1 MQEFGPIRVVPSPFE
16 EADMKVLIIEDR
28 PEDAV
33 IIRKQLESEAPSGD
47 PIQITHAL
55 DLASGIEHLHDD
67 EFDCALLDLNLPDG
81 RGLNNL
87 RRLHHVAPKLPVV
100 VLSGIEDERT
110 AANAVK
116 TGAFA
121 YIVKRPLGQ
130 GEELYPVLQDA
141 ASSADDNAHTNLE
154 TINPRGRFKLDPQFK
169 LVDWDE
175 HCVALLHWTSE
186 QMQGRSLLDL
196 APDNRRDELVQ
207 SLRHARDDISPIKIP
222 LLLPDGKYRRVEIH
236 PRSLRDSG
244 SEWGLTDA
252 EESRRAHQAMQVLDL
267 ILGATR
273 DAVFSQDLDGQIHNC
288 SYSIADFVGV
298 PATDIIGKNFTE
310 LFPSS
315 ERASAQF
322 ILSAIRRGRI
332 VRDLNTEFEHANT
345 AKVPVIITIA
355 PLRDELGGLI
365 GACILAKPR
374 AEGGEDQ
381 NWRRERLMLE
391 ERYLN
396 LQEEL
401 SDLRQELRTMR
412 PTGND

>member
-1 MQEFGPIRVVPSPFE
+1 
-16 EADMKVLIIEDR
+16 
-28 PEDAV
+28 
-33 IIRKQLESEAPSGD
+33 
-47 PIQITHAL
+47 
-55 DLASGIEHLHDD
+55 
-67 EFDCALLDLNLPDG
+67 
-81 RGLNNL
+81 
-87 RRLHHVAPKLPVV
+87 
-100 VLSGIEDERT
+100 
-110 AANAVK
+110 
-116 TGAFA
+116 
-121 YIVKRPLGQ
+121 
-130 GEELYPVLQDA
+130 
-141 ASSADDNAHTNLE
+141 
-154 TINPRGRFKLDPQFK
+154 
-169 LVDWDE
+169 
-175 HCVALLHWTSE
+175 
-186 QMQGRSLLDL
+186 
-196 APDNRRDELVQ
+196 
-207 SLRHARDDISPIKIP
+207 
-222 LLLPDGKYRRVEIH
+222 
-236 PRSLRDSG
+236 
-244 SEWGLTDA
+244 
-252 EESRRAHQAMQVLDL
+252 MQVLDL

-288 SYSIADFVGV
+288 SYSISDFIGI
-298 PATDIIGKNFTE
+298 PANDIIGKNFTE

-401 SDLRQELRTMR
+401 ADLRQELRTMR